1 MSARILYHEQG
12 GSEADGQMVRVELR
26 LWKDG
31 GHHDLILES
40 TVMSDGP
47 SLPSL
52 RPLAESHVGT
62 VAGRTDAEAIR
73 FAIAIFDELVAA
85 HPHAEALR
93 KEVAP

>member
-1 MSARILYHEQG
+1 
-12 GSEADGQMVRVELR
+12 
-26 LWKDG
+26 
-31 GHHDLILES
+31 
-40 TVMSDGP
+40 MSDGP